1 MEENRIPFIAL
12 RGQTFLPGTMVGF
25 DIGRDKSLAAVDAA
39 MNGDKYLVVASQ
51 KDASVNDPG
60 PDDCY
65 RTGVLIRMKQVVKR
79 HEEYVRVLVECKTRV
94 RVTEI
99 FDDGKM
105 LSCEYIEAPDSD
117 NDPEDINL
125 QALLRVLKQTYLKY
139 VELSNSGEAAAR
151 ALIEGIEDASLLCNI
166 ICGEVD
172 IDFELKQTLLE
183 IDSVQVRIENL
194 VEILTREN
202 QILSLS
208 KRINNRVVK
217 NMNRGQREYY
227 LREQLQVIKEELG
240 ETEDPLEE
248 IQEMRSK
255 LEALNLE
262 KKTADKVRKEIDK
275 LAKMNAMSPDAN
287 VSRTYIETIL
297 ELPWNTSSKAN
308 INIRKAEKILNE
320 DHYGLEK
327 VKERILEN
335 LAVMHLTKAIKGPII
350 CLVGP
355 PGVGKTSIARSIAR
369 ATGREF
375 VRMSLGGV
383 RDEAEIRGHR
393 RTYVGA
399 IPGRIINSIK
409 DVGTN
414 NPLFLLDEVD
424 KIGSDFKGEPASA
437 LLEVLDPEQNK
448 TFVDHY
454 LEVPFD
460 LSKVMFITTANE
472 TSTIP
477 RPLLDRME
485 VIELSSYIE
494 EEKVRI
500 AQDYLVPKKM
510 HEYAVRRNL
519 LTISE
524 AAIRDIINYYTRES
538 GVRNLERKIGDICRK
553 TAKKIVTEKRKS
565 YSVTPRNLEKY
576 LGPKIYLEDMG
587 MLEAEVGVTTGMAW
601 TAVGGVTLSI
611 ETVKMPGQGK
621 LILTGQM
628 GDVMKESAQTALGY
642 LKSVSEKYGISP
654 ELFKDYDIQIHIPE
668 GATPKD
674 GPSAGITMCC
684 ALLSLLTGKKARRNV
699 AMTGEITLRGK
710 VTRIGGLKE
719 KALAAYRQGITEI
732 LIPKDNAP
740 DIDEIPAPVRRKLN
754 FTLLEDAADAFE
766 IIIEE

>member
-39 MNGDKYLVVASQ
+39 MNGDKHLVVASQ

-248 IQEMRSK
+248 IKEMRSK

-424 KIGSDFKGEPASA
+424 KIGSDFKGDPASA